1 MQGDRDEK
9 VFGINY
15 IILGIAVFLCFGLEL
30 CLVYFIEP
38 VIYGVSISQWTEW
51 QNILHWIMTC
61 ILWGTGSFA
70 IVRFAKVRYE
80 FDLFQKGNKMN
91 MQQWLVV
98 ILFVIASLLIS
109 YLDWNGSKIIKEF
122 YINGCVKFIFQYMYY
137 IFETFLVML
146 ILIFGQKAFEK
157 WFIKTNIPYGG
168 IVLAVTWG
176 AGHFITKDILT
187 GIVTVIMSL
196 AFGSIY
202 LLVNRDIRKAYPI
215 LFIMFVL

>member
-1 MQGDRDEK
+1 MKK

-30 CLVYFIEP
+30 CLAYFIEP

-61 ILWGTGSFA
+61 ILWGMGSFA

-98 ILFVIASLLIS
+98 IVFVIASLLIS

-137 IFETFLVML
+137 IFETFLFML

>member
-1 MQGDRDEK
+1 MKK

-15 IILGIAVFLCFGLEL
+15 IILSIAVFLCFGLEL
-30 CLVYFIEP
+30 CLAYFIEP
-38 VIYGVSISQWTEW
+38 IIYGVSISQWTEW

-61 ILWGTGSFA
+61 ILWGMGSFA
-70 IVRFAKVRYE
+70 IVKFAKVRYE

-98 ILFVIASLLIS
+98 IVFVIASLLIS
-109 YLDWNGSKIIKEF
+109 YFDWNGSKIIKEF
-122 YINGCVKFIFQYMYY
+122 YINGCVKFFFQYMYY
-137 IFETFLVML
+137 VFETFLVML

-168 IVLAVTWG
+168 IILAVTWG
-176 AGHFITKDILT
+176 VGHFITKDIIT
-187 GIVTVIMSL
+187 GIVTAIMSL

-202 LLVNRDIRKAYPI
+202 LLVNRDISKAYPI

>member
-1 MQGDRDEK
+1 MKK

-30 CLVYFIEP
+30 CLAYFIEP
-38 VIYGVSISQWTEW
+38 AIYGVSISQWAEW

-61 ILWGTGSFA
+61 ILWGMGSFA

-98 ILFVIASLLIS
+98 IIFVIASLLIS

-187 GIVTVIMSL
+187 GIVTVIISL

>member
-1 MQGDRDEK
+1 MKK

-61 ILWGTGSFA
+61 ILWGMGSFV

-98 ILFVIASLLIS
+98 IVFVIASLLIS

>member
-1 MQGDRDEK
+1 
-9 VFGINY
+9 
-15 IILGIAVFLCFGLEL
+15 
-30 CLVYFIEP
+30 
-38 VIYGVSISQWTEW
+38 
-51 QNILHWIMTC
+51 MTC
-61 ILWGTGSFA
+61 ILWGMGSFA

-91 MQQWLVV
+91 IQQWLVV
-98 ILFVIASLLIS
+98 IVFVIASLLIS
-109 YLDWNGSKIIKEF
+109 YFDWNGSKIIKEF
-122 YINGCVKFIFQYMYY
+122 YINGCVKFFFQYMYY
-137 IFETFLVML
+137 VFETFLVML

-168 IVLAVTWG
+168 IILAVTWG
-176 AGHFITKDILT
+176 VGHFTTKDIIT
-187 GIVTVIMSL
+187 GIVTAIMSL